1 MKGESRDRGRRKIRK
16 KKMMQIIAIKSHWRA
31 DTLTPVLVR
40 VSRNMSQTKRIEI
53 LVFAIESSKVTG
65 TAN

>member
-1 MKGESRDRGRRKIRK
+1 
-16 KKMMQIIAIKSHWRA
+16 MMQIIAIKSHWRA